1 MTDRAYAYGGLQR
14 AGARLVNGSDAPV
27 EELDPLAGLCAGVR
41 RTLDDRPPWH
51 PEHAVSVEVALRAMT
66 VEPAWLTYDEHR
78 RGRLLPGQLAD
89 LVVLDRDLFTLPP
102 SAYPEARVLL
112 TLSAGETV
120 HAAAGW

>member
-1 MTDRAYAYGGLQR
+1 MGAAYASFLDR
-14 AGARLVNGSDAPV
+14 ETGSI
-27 EELDPLAGLCAGVR
+27 
-41 RTLDDRPPWH
+41 
-51 PEHAVSVEVALRAMT
+51 EV
-66 VEPAWLTYDEHR
+66 
-78 RGRLLPGQLAD
+78 GKLAD